1 MMKFTTEINNIQSEI
16 EKRHNG
22 LCILVKLINY
32 DELVADPA
40 NAINTMN
47 ELHKIIR
54 NIGSLFNLD
63 VYHYVE
69 HNKVFLVLPAMAE
82 DIINRFVLEIYTQT
96 QLYTSTAFPESCMN
110 CKMASAKFSND
121 QAKDSNYIEA
131 KADIIYKTL
140 ISILAHSQD
149 ECYHHQYDSALH
161 DLNLLKNSVMKLNH
175 FRSALRN
182 RNFQFVYQPIIDR
195 KTAYI
200 HYHECLLRFLDE
212 NGKWSSV
219 GPIIKEIEKKG
230 LIHLVDYTALEMAVR
245 ELSASPKV
253 NLSVNISNVGVLDKN
268 LLTMA
273 EELLNEYKVA
283 KRLIIEITETS
294 LNQDYETTRLFMT
307 KLHKFGCRF
316 ALDDFGA
323 GFTSFQQLQ
332 KLPIDII
339 KIDGSYVRNIVH
351 NEHNKYFIETLVKLS
366 EDLGIKTVAEYVENG
381 EIAKFLIDIKVDGM
395 QGNFFFP
402 ASTKREN

>member
-1 MMKFTTEINNIQSEI
+1 MIKFITEVNNIQFEI
-16 EKRHNG
+16 EKRREG
-22 LCILVKLINY
+22 FCLLIKLVNY

-40 NAINTMN
+40 NAANTMN
-47 ELHKIIR
+47 ELHKIIL
-54 NIGSLFNLD
+54 NVCSLFNLD
-63 VYHYVE
+63 VYDYVE
-69 HNKVFLVLPAMAE
+69 HDKVFLVLPAISE
-82 DIINRFVLEIYTQT
+82 DTINHFVLEIYTQT
-96 QLYTSTAFPESCMN
+96 QLYTSQEFPESCMN
-110 CKMASAKFSND
+110 CKIASAKFSND
-121 QAKDSNYIEA
+121 QTKDSNYIEA
-131 KADIIYKTL
+131 NAHIIYKTL
-140 ISILAHSQD
+140 ISILAHSHD
-149 ECYHHQYDSALH
+149 EYYHHQYDSALH
-161 DLNLLKNSVMKLNH
+161 DLNLLKNSVIKLNH
-175 FRSALRN
+175 FRTALKS

-212 NGKWSSV
+212 NEKWSSV
-219 GPIIKEIEKKG
+219 GPIIKDIENKG
-230 LIHLVDYTALEMAVR
+230 LINLVDYIVFEMAVK

-253 NLSVNISNVGVLDKN
+253 NLSVNISNVGVLDRN
-268 LLTMA
+268 LLTIA
-273 EELLNEYKVA
+273 ERLLTEHKVA

-351 NEHNKYFIETLVKLS
+351 NEHDKYFIETLVKLS